1 MCHHHLSETHN
12 LSALASLFISHILH
26 FARSI
31 PITIYTLSSRAPTHR
46 YLHTFPC
53 LLTHCT
59 HHSRAAQIV
68 LDIQQHRC
76 GWQLTPISRQKPSI
90 NGANTTRCKPCQLS
104 AVSRQLSAVVHFA
117 QGVTPL
123 GRFQRS
129 KNTTICTVFV
139 LRIPLA
145 PLLLPLIPS
154 LCTTYTHHR
163 PDSTTTYIRHPLRI
177 RSASIKTPFLRS
189 HTTIYRRKAP
199 FRGLHSHHR
208 LHAFGARPQIALFAR
223 FSMTIHTPHTHHLTG
238 TFLSLWGLTHATCTL
253 HTPHIRVPHRAPLE
267 TIENQK
273 KRKITRSGGGVVV
286 CPPGRPPLGRHIPR
300 PHTASHARHVTH
312 ARTHARTTR
321 NESEK
326 RKRKSFPVRGGL
338 FTTNTSHPPQPPIL
352 CLHVIECTTV
362 CDSFIAG

>member
-1 MCHHHLSETHN
+1 MYQMCHHHLSDTHN
-12 LSALASLFISHILH
+12 LSELTSLFISHMLH

-31 PITIYTLSSRAPTHR
+31 PITIYTLSSRAPTHH
-46 YLHTFPC
+46 YLHTFLC
-53 LLTHCT
+53 LFTHRT
-59 HHSRAAQIV
+59 HHLRTAQIV
-68 LDIQQHRC
+68 LDIQHHRC
-76 GWQLTPISRQKPSI
+76 GWQLTPILRQKPSI

-208 LHAFGARPQIALFAR
+208 LHAFGARPQITLFAR

-253 HTPHIRVPHRAPLE
+253 HTPHIRVTHRAPLE

-273 KRKITRSGGGVVV
+273 RPKITRSGGGRRL
-286 CPPGRPPLGRHIPR
+286 PPWAPSPGETHSSPTH
-300 PHTASHARHVTH
+300 SFARTTRH
-312 ARTHARTTR
+312 ARTHARTHDT
-321 NESEK
+321 K
-326 RKRKSFPVRGGL
+326 RKRKAKTKKLPGSGGSL
-338 FTTNTSHPPQPPIL
+338 HIKHFTPPPTSD
-352 CLHVIECTTV
+352 T
-362 CDSFIAG
+362 